1 MEEYY
6 QSFANRLTRKVMLT
20 MLATLVV
27 SSGIIIGITFS
38 TVRDETDEKY
48 ESVMNMVDEKL
59 ERILA
64 TEELCARNVI
74 DEVFYWLDS
83 PEMMMQSMENEIKLN
98 NYIEGYFIA
107 FEPNH
112 FPQYGRWFEIYMN
125 QNTDEHAR
133 NIGSPD
139 HDYLNE
145 EWYSKGKESKNG
157 FWTDPYFDDIGQND
171 NICSFVMPLYD
182 KNDSI
187 VGVFGADMSL
197 KWLANELEIINT
209 DTYSTGALKNS
220 DSKDYGFYTFIIN
233 RKGTFV
239 SHPKWERVM
248 KENVLSYIDQNNEH
262 DRQVIADIIEG
273 KEGKTSMMIDGLW
286 ANVYYS
292 QLEST
297 NWTVAIVVPKRA
309 IWLPALSLIGL
320 LLLIMVAGLVVIYFL
335 CRSNIRK
342 IVSPLNALADSADE
356 VAKGNF
362 DAPLPDIKRKDEVC
376 KLRDSFAAMQQSLEQ
391 YMQDL
396 KEQTAKEAAF
406 EYELH
411 VAGEIQNSMI
421 PCTFPER
428 NDIDLYGYLKPA
440 KSVSGDL
447 YDYFIHDDKLL
458 FCIGDVSGK
467 GIPAAL
473 LMASTHY
480 VFRVASRHQND
491 PKQIV
496 EIMNDL
502 LSEGNDELMFCT
514 FFLGML
520 DLKTHLLKYCNAGH
534 ECPILISSEINTLPV
549 ECNLALGLSEG
560 FAYKSE
566 EIQLSP
572 GHVLLFYTDGLKEAA
587 NEDLEC
593 FEKIRIKSSLQQ
605 LIDKSPTAAAADYVH
620 RLVDDVAA
628 FVKDAPQSDDLTLI
642 AIKINE

>member
-1 MEEYY
+1 M
-6 QSFANRLTRKVMLT
+6 LTRKVMLT
-20 MLATLVV
+20 MLATLIVI
-27 SSGIIIGITFS
+27 SSIVIGITFS
-38 TVRDETDEKY
+38 TVKDETDEKY
-48 ESVMNMVDEKL
+48 ESAMKMVDEKL

-98 NYIEGYFIA
+98 NFIEGYFIA
-107 FEPNH
+107 FEPDH

-139 HDYLNE
+139 HDYLSKD
-145 EWYSKGKESKNG
+145 WYIKGKKSKNG

-171 NICSFVMPLYD
+171 NVCSFVMPLYD
-182 KNDSI
+182 KGDSV

-197 KWLANELEIINT
+197 KWLAKELEIINT
-209 DTYSTGALKNS
+209 DSYNTGALKNS
-220 DSKDYGFYTFIIN
+220 DSKDYRFYTFVIN
-233 RKGTFV
+233 HDGTFI

-248 KENVLSYIDQNNEH
+248 KENVLSFIDQNNEH
-262 DRQVIADIIEG
+262 DKQVIADMIQG
-273 KEGKTSMMIDGLW
+273 KEGKTSMVIDGLW

-297 NWTVAIVVPKRA
+297 NWTMAIVVPKRA

-320 LLLIMVAGLVVIYFL
+320 LLLIMVIGLVVIYFF

-342 IVSPLNALADSADE
+342 VVSPLNALADSADE

-362 DAPLPDIKRKDEVC
+362 DAPLPDIGRKDEVC

-406 EYELH
+406 KHELN
-411 VAGEIQNSMI
+411 VAGGLQKAMI
-421 PCTFPER
+421 PHTFPER
-428 NDIDLYGYLKPA
+428 HDIDLYGYLRPA
-440 KSVSGDL
+440 KSIGGDL
-447 YDYFIHDDKLL
+447 YDYFICDDKLF

-473 LMASTHY
+473 VMAATHY
-480 VFRVASRHQND
+480 VFRVTSRHQND
-491 PKQIV
+491 PKRIV
-496 EIMNDL
+496 EIMNDI
-502 LSEGNDELMFCT
+502 LSADNDELMFCT
-514 FFLGML
+514 FFLGVL
-520 DLKTHLLKYCNAGH
+520 DLKTHLLKFCNAGH
-534 ECPILISSEINTLPV
+534 ECPILITSELKILPA
-549 ECNLALGLSEG
+549 ECNLALGLGEG
-560 FAYKSE
+560 FAYKE
-566 EIQLSP
+566 EEMQLSP
-572 GHVLLFYTDGLKEAA
+572 GNVLLLYTDGLKEAA
-587 NEDLEC
+587 NENLEC
-593 FEKIRIKSSLQQ
+593 FEKIRIKSSLQR
-605 LIDKSPTAAAADYVH
+605 LVDNSPTAAAANYVH

-628 FVKDAPQSDDLTLI
+628 FVKDAPQSDDLTLL

>member
-1 MEEYY
+1 
-6 QSFANRLTRKVMLT
+6 MLAL
-20 MLATLVV
+20 LATLVV
-27 SSGIIIGITFS
+27 IASIIIGITFS
-38 TVRDETDEKY
+38 VVKNATDERY
-48 ESVMNMVDEKL
+48 ESVMNLVDEKL

-74 DEVFYWLDS
+74 DEVSYWLDS
-83 PEMMMQSMENEIKLN
+83 PEMMMQSLENEIKLN

-107 FEPNH
+107 FEPDH

-182 KNDSI
+182 KKDSI

-197 KWLANELEIINT
+197 KWLANELKIINT
-209 DTYSTGALKNS
+209 DTYHSGALKNI
-220 DSKDYGFYTFIIN
+220 DNKDYSFYTFIIN
-233 RKGTFV
+233 RDGTFIA
-239 SHPKWERVM
+239 HPQWERVM
-248 KENVLSYIDQNNEH
+248 KENVLSYIDQHNEH
-262 DRQVIADIIEG
+262 DMQIIVDMIQG
-273 KEGKTSMMIDGLW
+273 NEGKTSMVIDGLW

-297 NWTVAIVVPKRA
+297 NWSMAIVVPMSA
-309 IWLPALSLIGL
+309 IWLPALSLISL
-320 LLLIMVAGLVVIYFL
+320 LLLVMVIGLVVIYFF
-335 CRSNIRK
+335 CRSNIRQV
-342 IVSPLNALADSADE
+342 VSPLNALADSADE

-362 DAPLPDIKRKDEVC
+362 DAPLPDIERKDEVC

-406 EYELH
+406 EYELD
-411 VAGEIQNSMI
+411 VAGKLQMSMI
-421 PCTFPER
+421 PHTFSER
-428 NDIDLYGYLKPA
+428 SDIDLCGYLKPA
-440 KSVSGDL
+440 KSIGGDL
-447 YDYFIHDDKLL
+447 YDYFIRDDKLF

-467 GIPAAL
+467 SLPAAL
-473 LMASTHY
+473 LMAATHY
-480 VFRVASRHQND
+480 VFRITSGHQND
-491 PKQIV
+491 PKRIV

-514 FFLGML
+514 FFLGVL

-534 ECPILISSEINTLPV
+534 ECPILISSEVNRIPV
-549 ECNLALGLSEG
+549 ECNLALGLGED
-560 FAYKSE
+560 FVYKSE
-566 EIQLSP
+566 EIQLAP
-572 GHVLLFYTDGLKEAA
+572 GNVLLLYTDGLKEAA
-587 NEDLEC
+587 NEELKL
-593 FEKIRIKSSLQQ
+593 FEKQRMKASLQQ
-605 LIDKSPTAAAADYVH
+605 LVDKGQTAAARDYVH
-620 RLVDDVAA
+620 QLVDDVAA
-628 FVKDAPQSDDLTLI
+628 FVKKAPQSDDLTLM
-642 AIKINE
+642 AIVIKPTK